1 MIKEDNYDEYSD
13 KLNKNENKINVAS
26 LLKYPSFRYKFIIL
40 NILWIG
46 SKASFNGVSISS
58 KAFPGNFYVNI
69 IVLFILESISFF
81 ITGFLIDIKK
91 LGRKGVLWIL
101 YFLVIVSFILLAF
114 INFNTSWNLTLNCIA
129 RFGCAGIDAIYY
141 TYTIELYPTQVR
153 SLAFGINATFGS
165 AGSIGAPYLLE
176 FLKNW
181 HFLILLASIF
191 TINAILLIFIPETVG
206 KPMVESIKELDDENN
221 KDKIEKEKK
230 NYEINIE
237 EENNVNKKEDKI
249 GNNNLLFLKNKNEV
263 MEEIKNKNIFIEINN
278 INNNNNNNV

>member
-206 KPMVESIKELDDENN
+206 KPMVESIKELDDQNN

-263 MEEIKNKNIFIEINN
+263 MEEIKNKNIFI
-278 INNNNNNNV
+278 